1 MIAGSRKRRGRE
13 EEEGTRKRIKSCFR
27 YSPFHQFE
35 APKARMQLIS
45 FSNTGL
51 SVNRNSG
58 AHTSVTSYTRR
69 RSEAGGGERESFSYN
84 HFSADRLAR

>member
-1 MIAGSRKRRGRE
+1 MRRKE
-13 EEEGTRKRIKSCFR
+13 DKTTKKLFR
-27 YSPFHQFE
+27 YSAFHQFE
-35 APKARMQLIS
+35 APKARMQLTS

-58 AHTSVTSYTRR
+58 AYTSVTSETRR
-69 RSEAGGGERESFSYN
+69 HSAGGERERESFSYN